1 MIFDKLQ
8 TRKTI
13 CWEVNERKME
23 QNLSVIFFYLLM
35 IMLKRQRKKMKNAIG
50 SHAIRGMDLGQ
61 AVDII
66 PSLKMFLSVCT
77 IWLPIFFLF
86 FHE

>member
-1 MIFDKLQ
+1 
-8 TRKTI
+8 
-13 CWEVNERKME
+13 
-23 QNLSVIFFYLLM
+23 
-35 IMLKRQRKKMKNAIG
+35 MKNAIG

-61 AVDII
+61 AVDNI

-86 FHE
+86 FYE